1 VGRRSAKRR
10 PPFPGK
16 PVHRGGESN
25 NRGGSAMT
33 RNRVYIITIVL
44 AVIVAVLSYQLYE
57 ARRTSG
63 VEINVGGHSLS
74 IEKR

>member
-1 VGRRSAKRR
+1 
-10 PPFPGK
+10 
-16 PVHRGGESN
+16 
-25 NRGGSAMT
+25 MT